1 MQGVVMKPENYD
13 PSRTYPVIV
22 YFYRFFSQ
30 RLHEFNRPQIN
41 HRPAFPFYTGRD
53 YVVLLP
59 DVVFEVGRPGY
70 SATKSLVPA
79 VQKLIDVGI
88 TDQDRIA
95 LHSHSRYVTQK
106 AVAFSHTN
114 IVSTAIAGMKQ

>member
-41 HRPAFPFYTGRD
+41 HRPALPFYTGRD
-53 YVVLLP
+53 YVVFLP
-59 DVVFEVGRPGY
+59 AAVFEVGRPGY

-88 TDQDRIA
+88 ADPDRSA
-95 LHSHSRYVTQK
+95 PHGHSTSG
-106 AVAFSHTN
+106 SHAAA
-114 IVSTAIAGMKQ
+114 AITPPN